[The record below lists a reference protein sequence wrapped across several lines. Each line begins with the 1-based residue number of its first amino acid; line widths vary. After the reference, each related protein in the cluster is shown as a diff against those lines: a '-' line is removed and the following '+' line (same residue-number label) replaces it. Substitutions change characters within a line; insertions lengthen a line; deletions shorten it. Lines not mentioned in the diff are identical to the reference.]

1 MEKKFEISDE
11 VLDSML
17 EGIKTQE
24 DLFGENGLI
33 SQLSKSLLERMLNA
47 EMDYHLDDRYNLVSG
62 RASGNSR
69 NGRIKKTVKS
79 ELGNMEIFTP
89 RDRQSTFEPHV
100 IPKRSTRIGKI
111 DDAIIS
117 LYSKGMTVRD
127 IQSTLEELYQT
138 KVSPALISQITE
150 AIQDEVTEWQD
161 RPLEAIYPIVWLDA
175 ITVKVHQ
182 DRQIEKKSIY
192 VALGVN
198 LEGQKELLGL
208 WIAETEGAKFWS
220 QVLTDLNNRGV
231 KDVFVFCVDGLKG
244 FPEAIS
250 GVFPSADVQLCVVHM
265 VRNSLKKVPW
275 KDRKEVARDLR
286 DIYRA
291 GTLEGAEQ
299 SLKKFGEKWDT
310 KYPMISSSWQENWE
324 NLVAIYKY
332 PAAIRN
338 VIYTTN
344 AIESLNSVI
353 RKGIRNR
360 RIFPSDESALK
371 LVWMT
376 IAQASKKWTMPI
388 PNWQAALNF
397 FYVHFGDRIPLG
409 S

>member
-1 MEKKFEISDE
+1 MEKKFEISNE

-17 EGIKTQE
+17 DGIKTQE

-47 EMDYHLDDRYNLVSG
+47 EMDYHLDDRYNSVSG

-69 NGRIKKTVKS
+69 NGRTKKTVKS
-79 ELGNMEIFTP
+79 GLGNMEIFTP
-89 RDRQSTFEPHV
+89 RDRQSTFEPQV

-127 IQSTLEELYQT
+127 IQLTLEELYQT
-138 KVSPALISQITE
+138 KVSPALISQVTE

-161 RPLEAIYPIVWLDA
+161 RPLEAIYPIIWLDA
-175 ITVKVHQ
+175 IAVKVHQ
-182 DRQIEKKSIY
+182 DRQIVKKSIY

-198 LEGQKELLGL
+198 LDGQKELLGL
-208 WIAETEGAKFWS
+208 WIAETEGAKFWA

-250 GVFPSADVQLCVVHM
+250 GVFPSAEVQLCVVHM

-299 SLKKFGEKWDT
+299 SLKKFSEKWDT

-397 FYVHFGDRIPLG
+397 FYVQFRDRFPLVA
-409 S
+409 